1 MGIDLMYDKTALSQ
15 LPQTDLNIRHHFSDA
30 VYAKQ
35 MHLPAGH
42 VAVSHKHT
50 YSHLSVLA
58 AGKCIVTT
66 VDADGNEQAETYQ
79 APACINIEKGVEHQI
94 EAVEDVSWFCIHAT
108 LETDPKKIDEVAI
121 ASIHEA

>member
-1 MGIDLMYDKTALSQ
+1 MYDKTALGQ
-15 LPQTDLNIRHHFSDA
+15 LPQTDTDIQHHFSDA

-42 VAVSHKHT
+42 VALSHKHS

-66 VDADGNEQAETYQ
+66 ADSDGKESATTYQ
-79 APACINIEKGVEHQI
+79 APACINIEKGVEHQV
-94 EAVEDVSWFCIHAT
+94 EALEDVAWFCIHAT
-108 LETDPKKIDEVAI
+108 LETDPDKIDEVAI
-121 ASIHEA
+121 ASI